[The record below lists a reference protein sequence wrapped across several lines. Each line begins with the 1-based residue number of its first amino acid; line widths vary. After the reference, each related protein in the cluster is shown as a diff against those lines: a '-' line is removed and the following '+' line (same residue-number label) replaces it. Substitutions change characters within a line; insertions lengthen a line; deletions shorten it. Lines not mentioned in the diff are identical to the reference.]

1 MWIIESD
8 SYALNDETDEEI
20 YIQFDYGLFFVMH
33 DGEEIESFYS
43 ASAAA
48 KFLEDY
54 VTELNAQ
61 DAGTEVKK

>member
-1 MWIIESD
+1 MWIIASD
-8 SYALNDETDEEI
+8 TFALNDETDEEV
-20 YIQFDYGLFFVMH
+20 YIQFDCGLFLVMH

-61 DAGTEVKK
+61 DAGR